1 MVNIEFVPY
10 ELSLKL
16 KAIGFDEPCLAIYR
30 RGSLYGSGTSVN
42 RYYEDGDWKLDKN
55 SDYTGALDQWVAAPT
70 FSQAFRWFRE
80 KYKLINIMEYYNEWN
95 YEILRIDEN
104 ISEPQD
110 DLGIDY
116 TYKGG
121 TYEEAKIDCLEKL
134 IEIVESKS
142 K

>member
-30 RGSLYGSGTSVN
+30 RGSLYGTGTSVN
-42 RYYEDGDWKLDKN
+42 RYYEDGDWKLEKN
-55 SDYTGALDQWVAAPT
+55 SDYTGALNQWVAAPT

-80 KYKLINIMEYYNEWN
+80 KHGFDLNWKPMSMVGITCYYDI
-95 YEILRIDEN
+95 EIHHPKYVWDKPPKAIGKTHDEA
-104 ISEPQD
+104 E
-110 DLGIDY
+110 L
-116 TYKGG
+116 
-121 TYEEAKIDCLEKL
+121 ECLVKL

-142 K
+142 E